1 MSISSAIPIRI
12 WKNSAPFQWTFVR
25 DKESVPVNGKPIQ
38 PLGVGFPYFAELPAD
53 LYRSEL
59 VAFVEITPETLC
71 RQRATETSIQ
81 IEIVSDRLATA
92 QETCAGLPVVV
103 HGVELSIGSAHGL
116 NNAYLKMLDSF
127 QKEWPFVWHSEH
139 LGFQTIAGDNNSSLE
154 IGVPLPMP
162 ATVEAVELVAAR
174 STTIQQRYTVPFLL
188 ENPAHYF
195 SALPADEEI
204 GNEYNF
210 LTAFT
215 QKSGCYLLL
224 DLHNLYCNAVN
235 HHFDA
240 RDVINTLPLDRV
252 IEIHVAG
259 GSWRDGFW
267 MDAHDGRVSEPV
279 WGLLEYVLPI
289 APNVAGVVFE
299 LLEEPAVR
307 LGVSA
312 IENELRHAWQIWNS
326 THGVN

>member
-1 MSISSAIPIRI
+1 
-12 WKNSAPFQWTFVR
+12 VR
-25 DKESVPVNGKPIQ
+25 DKTVISVNGKPIQ
-38 PLGVGFPYFAELPAD
+38 PLGVGFPYFPALPED
-53 LYRSEL
+53 LYRSGL
-59 VAFVEITPETLC
+59 AAFVEITPETLC
-71 RQRATETSIQ
+71 RQRASGTAVQ
-81 IEIVSDRLATA
+81 IEILSDRLVTA
-92 QETCAGLPVVV
+92 QQTCAGLPVVV

-139 LGFQTIAGDNNSSLE
+139 LGFQTIAGDNDSTLE

-174 STTIQQRYTVPFLL
+174 SASILQRYDVPFLL

-195 SALPADEEI
+195 SELPADPEI
-204 GNEYNF
+204 GNEYKF

-235 HHFDA
+235 HHFEA
-240 RDVINTLPLDRV
+240 RDVIDTLPLDRV

-267 MDAHDGRVSEPV
+267 MDAHDGRVPEPV
-279 WGLLEYVLPI
+279 WELLEYVLPI

-299 LLEEPAVR
+299 LLEEHAMR
-307 LGVSA
+307 LGVSV
-312 IENELRHAWQIWNS
+312 IEKELKRAWQIWNLS
-326 THGVN
+326 HGAN

>member
-1 MSISSAIPIRI
+1 MPRL
-12 WKNSAPFQWTFVR
+12 
-25 DKESVPVNGKPIQ
+25 NGKPVQ
-38 PLGVGFPYFAELPAD
+38 PLGIGFPYFSELPAD
-53 LYRSEL
+53 FYRSDL
-59 VAFVEITPETLC
+59 VAFVEITPESLC
-71 RQRATETSIQ
+71 RQRAVGTTVQ
-81 IEIVSDRLATA
+81 IEIVPDRLTTA

-116 NNAYLKMLDSF
+116 NDAYLKMLDSF
-127 QKEWPFVWHSEH
+127 QKEWPFLWHSEH
-139 LGFQTIAGDNNSSLE
+139 LGFQTIPGDNDSTLE

-162 ATVEAVELVAAR
+162 ATVEAVDLVASR
-174 STTIQQRYTVPFLL
+174 SATILKRYDVPFLL

-195 SALPADEEI
+195 SELPTDPEI

-235 HHFDA
+235 HRFDA
-240 RDVINTLPLDRV
+240 RDVIDSLPMDRV

-267 MDAHDGRVSEPV
+267 MDAHDGRVPEPV
-279 WGLLEYVLPI
+279 WELLEYVLPV

-299 LLEEPAVR
+299 LLEEPAMR

-312 IENELRHAWQIWNS
+312 IAEELRRAWRIWNLS
-326 THGVN
+326 HGAN

>member
-1 MSISSAIPIRI
+1 M
-12 WKNSAPFQWTFVR
+12 R
-25 DKESVPVNGKPIQ
+25 DKVALPLTGKPIQ
-38 PLGVGFPYFAELPAD
+38 PLGVGFPYFATLPSD
-53 LYRSEL
+53 LYQSGL
-59 VAFVEITPETLC
+59 VGFVEVTPETLC
-71 RQRATETSIQ
+71 RQRATGTSVQ
-81 IEIVSDRLATA
+81 IELLPDRLATA
-92 QETCAGLPVVV
+92 QQTCAGLPVVV

-116 NNAYLKMLDSF
+116 NNAYLTMLDSF
-127 QKEWPFVWHSEH
+127 QKQWPFVWHSEH
-139 LGFQTIAGDNNSSLE
+139 LGFQTIAGDNDSTLE

-162 ATVEAVELVAAR
+162 ATVEAVELVAER
-174 STTIQQRYTVPFLL
+174 SATILKRYDVPFLL

-195 SALPADEEI
+195 SELPTDPEI
-204 GNEYNF
+204 GNEYRF

-240 RDVINTLPLDRV
+240 RDVISSLPMDRV

-267 MDAHDGRVSEPV
+267 MDAHDGRVPEPV
-279 WGLLEYVLPI
+279 WELLEYVLPI

-299 LLEEPAVR
+299 LLEEHAIR
-307 LGVSA
+307 LGAPA
-312 IENELRHAWQIWNS
+312 IENELRRASQIWNMS
-326 THGVN
+326 CGVN

>member
-1 MSISSAIPIRI
+1 MCA
-12 WKNSAPFQWTFVR
+12 Q
-25 DKESVPVNGKPIQ
+25 DKTVLTSNGKPIQ
-38 PLGVGFPYFAELPAD
+38 PLGVGFPYFAGLPAD
-53 LYRSEL
+53 LYRSGL
-59 VAFVEITPETLC
+59 AAFVEITPETLC
-71 RQRATETSIQ
+71 RQRKTGSAVE
-81 IEIVSDRLATA
+81 IEIRPDHLATA
-92 QETCAGLPVVV
+92 QQTCAGLPVVV

-116 NNAYLKMLDSF
+116 NNAYLQMLDSF
-127 QKEWPFVWHSEH
+127 QKEWPFLWHSEH
-139 LGFQTIAGDNNSSLE
+139 LGFQTIAGDNDSTLE

-162 ATVEAVELVAAR
+162 ATVEAVELVAER
-174 STTIQQRYTVPFLL
+174 SANILRRYDVPFLL

-195 SALPADEEI
+195 SDLPTDPEI
-204 GNEYNF
+204 GNEYRF

-267 MDAHDGRVSEPV
+267 MDAHDGRVPEPV
-279 WGLLEYVLPI
+279 WELLEYVLPI

-299 LLEEPAVR
+299 LLEEHATR

-312 IENELRHAWQIWNS
+312 IEKELQRAWQIWNLS
-326 THGVN
+326 HGSN

>member
-1 MSISSAIPIRI
+1 MCI
-12 WKNSAPFQWTFVR
+12 Q
-25 DKESVPVNGKPIQ
+25 DKEVLPANGKPIQ
-38 PLGVGFPYFAELPAD
+38 PLGVGFPYFAGLPAD
-53 LYRSEL
+53 LYRSGL
-59 VAFVEITPETLC
+59 AAFVEITPETLC
-71 RQRATETSIQ
+71 RQRTTGSAVE
-81 IEIVSDRLATA
+81 IEIRPDHLATA
-92 QETCAGLPVVV
+92 QQTCAGLPVVV

-116 NNAYLKMLDSF
+116 NNAYLNMLDSF
-127 QKEWPFVWHSEH
+127 QKEWPFLWHSEH
-139 LGFQTIAGDNNSSLE
+139 LGFQTIAGDNDSTLE

-162 ATVEAVELVAAR
+162 ATVEAVELVAER
-174 STTIQQRYTVPFLL
+174 SAAILERYAVPFLL

-195 SALPADEEI
+195 SELPTDPEI
-204 GNEYNF
+204 GNEYRF
-210 LTAFT
+210 LSAFT

-267 MDAHDGRVSEPV
+267 MDAHDGRVPEPV
-279 WGLLEYVLPI
+279 WELLEYVLPI

-299 LLEEPAVR
+299 LLEEHATR

-312 IENELRHAWQIWNS
+312 IENELRRAWQIWNLS
-326 THGVN
+326 HGAN

>member
-1 MSISSAIPIRI
+1 MSLQDKANLPPNAKLIR
-12 WKNSAPFQWTFVR
+12 
-25 DKESVPVNGKPIQ
+25 
-38 PLGVGFPYFAELPAD
+38 PLGVGFPYFATLPAD
-53 LYRSEL
+53 LYRSDL

-71 RQRATETSIQ
+71 RQRATEPTAQ
-81 IEIVSDRLATA
+81 IEIVPDRLATA

-116 NNAYLKMLDSF
+116 NDAYLRMLDSF
-127 QKEWPFVWHSEH
+127 GKEWPFVWHSEH
-139 LGFQTIAGDNNSSLE
+139 LGFQTIAGDDNSVLE

-162 ATVEAVELVAAR
+162 ATVEALELVADR
-174 STTIQQRYTVPFLL
+174 SATILKRYGVPFLL

-195 SALPADEEI
+195 SDLPTDSEI

-240 RDVINTLPLDRV
+240 RDVINTLPMDRV

-267 MDAHDGRVSEPV
+267 MDAHDGRVPEPV
-279 WGLLEYVLPI
+279 WELLEYVLPI
-289 APNVAGVVFE
+289 SPNVAGLVFE
-299 LLEEPAVR
+299 LLEDYAIR
-307 LGVSA
+307 LGASA
-312 IENELRHAWQIWNS
+312 IENELRRAWKIWNL
-326 THGVN
+326 THGAN

>member
-1 MSISSAIPIRI
+1 VQDNVVHPL
-12 WKNSAPFQWTFVR
+12 
-25 DKESVPVNGKPIQ
+25 NGKPIQ
-38 PLGVGFPYFAELPAD
+38 PLGVGFPYFASLPVD
-53 LYRSEL
+53 LYQSDL

-71 RQRATETSIQ
+71 RQRRNETDVE
-81 IEIVSDRLATA
+81 IEIVPDRLTTA
-92 QETCAGLPVVV
+92 QQACAGLPVVV

-116 NNAYLKMLDSF
+116 NNAYLRMLDSF
-127 QKEWPFVWHSEH
+127 QKEWPFAWHSEH
-139 LGFQTIAGDNNSSLE
+139 LGFQTIAGDNNSTLE

-162 ATVEAVELVAAR
+162 ATVEAVELVAER
-174 STTIQQRYTVPFLL
+174 SATILKRYDVPFLL

-195 SALPADEEI
+195 SELPSDREI
-204 GNEYNF
+204 GNEYRF

-240 RDVINTLPLDRV
+240 RDVINSLPMDRV

-267 MDAHDGRVSEPV
+267 MDAHDGRVPEPV
-279 WGLLEYVLPI
+279 WELLEYVLPI
-289 APNVAGVVFE
+289 APNVAGAVFE
-299 LLEEPAVR
+299 LLEEHAIR

-312 IENELRHAWQIWNS
+312 IQDELRRAWQIWNS
-326 THGVN
+326 SHVVN

>member
-1 MSISSAIPIRI
+1 MSV
-12 WKNSAPFQWTFVR
+12 Q
-25 DKESVPVNGKPIQ
+25 DKAVLPTNGKPIQ
-38 PLGVGFPYFAELPAD
+38 PLGVGFPYFAALPAD
-53 LYRSEL
+53 LYRSGL
-59 VAFVEITPETLC
+59 AAFVEITPETLC
-71 RQRATETSIQ
+71 RQRTTGSTVQ
-81 IEIVSDRLATA
+81 IEILPDQLAAA

-116 NNAYLKMLDSF
+116 NSAYLNMLDSF

-139 LGFQTIAGDNNSSLE
+139 LGFQTIAGDNDSRLE

-162 ATVEAVELVAAR
+162 ATVEAVELVAER
-174 STTIQQRYTVPFLL
+174 SASILKRYDVPFLL

-195 SALPADEEI
+195 SELPADPEI
-204 GNEYNF
+204 GNEYRF
-210 LTAFT
+210 LSAFT
-215 QKSGCYLLL
+215 EKSDCYLLL

-240 RDVINTLPLDRV
+240 RDVIDSLPLDRV

-267 MDAHDGRVSEPV
+267 MDAHDGRVPEPV
-279 WGLLEYVLPI
+279 WELLEYVLPI

-299 LLEEPAVR
+299 LLDEHAIR
-307 LGVSA
+307 LGVPA
-312 IENELRHAWQIWNS
+312 IEGELERAWQIWNLS
-326 THGVN
+326 HGSN

>member
-1 MSISSAIPIRI
+1 MSKRDNTAIP
-12 WKNSAPFQWTFVR
+12 F
-25 DKESVPVNGKPIQ
+25 NGKPVQ
-38 PLGVGFPYFAELPAD
+38 PLGVGFPYFATLPAD
-53 LYRSEL
+53 LYRSGL

-71 RQRATETSIQ
+71 RQRANGTTVQ
-81 IEIVSDRLATA
+81 IEIVPDRLLTA
-92 QETCAGLPVVV
+92 QQTCAGLPVVV

-116 NNAYLKMLDSF
+116 NTAYLTMLDSF

-139 LGFQTIAGDNNSSLE
+139 LGFQTIAGDDDSTLE

-174 STTIQQRYTVPFLL
+174 SATILKRYDVPFLL

-195 SALPADEEI
+195 SDLPTDPEI
-204 GNEYNF
+204 GDEYRF
-210 LTAFT
+210 LSALT
-215 QKSGCYLLL
+215 QKSDCYLLL

-235 HHFDA
+235 HKFDA
-240 RDVINTLPLDRV
+240 RDAINAIPMDRV

-267 MDAHDGRVSEPV
+267 MDAHDGRVPEAV
-279 WGLLEYVLPI
+279 WELLEYVLPI

-299 LLEEPAVR
+299 LLEEHAIR
-307 LGVSA
+307 LGASA
-312 IENELRHAWQIWNS
+312 IENELRRAWQIWNLS
-326 THGVN
+326 HGTN

>member
-1 MSISSAIPIRI
+1 MPG
-12 WKNSAPFQWTFVR
+12 K
-25 DKESVPVNGKPIQ
+25 SVLALNGKPIQ
-38 PLGVGFPYFAELPAD
+38 PLGVGFPYFAALPAD
-53 LYRSEL
+53 LYRSDL

-71 RQRATETSIQ
+71 RQQATGTTTE
-81 IEIVSDRLATA
+81 IEIIADRLATA
-92 QETCAGLPVVV
+92 QDTCAGLPVVI

-116 NNAYLKMLDSF
+116 NNAYLGMLDSF
-127 QKEWPFVWHSEH
+127 QNEWPFVWHSEH
-139 LGFQTIAGDNNSSLE
+139 LGFQTIAGDNDSSLE

-162 ATVEAVELVAAR
+162 ATVEAVELVATR
-174 STTIQQRYTVPFLL
+174 STTIQQRYSVPFLL

-195 SALPADEEI
+195 SALPTDPEI
-204 GNEYNF
+204 GDEYGF
-210 LTAFT
+210 LSAFT

-240 RDVINTLPLDRV
+240 REVIDTLPLDRV

-267 MDAHDGRVSEPV
+267 MDAHDGRVPEPV
-279 WGLLEYVLPI
+279 WELLDYVLPI

-299 LLEEPAVR
+299 LLEDHAVR
-307 LGVSA
+307 LGAPA
-312 IENELRHAWQIWNS
+312 IRDELKRAWQIWNLR
-326 THGVN
+326 HGAN

>member
-1 MSISSAIPIRI
+1 MLSL
-12 WKNSAPFQWTFVR
+12 
-25 DKESVPVNGKPIQ
+25 NGKLIQ
-38 PLGVGFPYFAELPAD
+38 PLGVGFPYFAALPAE
-53 LYRSEL
+53 LYRSGL

-71 RQRATETSIQ
+71 KQRATRTTVQ
-81 IEIVSDRLATA
+81 IEIVGDRLATA

-116 NNAYLKMLDSF
+116 NNAYLTMLDSF

-139 LGFQTIAGDNNSSLE
+139 LGFQTITGDDNSAVE

-174 STTIQQRYTVPFLL
+174 SANIQQRYGVPFLL

-195 SALPADEEI
+195 SDLPTDPEI
-204 GNEYNF
+204 GNEYKF

-215 QKSGCYLLL
+215 KESGCYLLL

-240 RDVINTLPLDRV
+240 RDVINSLPLDRA

-259 GSWRDGFW
+259 GSWRDGYW
-267 MDAHDGRVSEPV
+267 MDAHDGRVPEPV
-279 WGLLEYVLPI
+279 WELLEYVLPV

-299 LLEEPAVR
+299 LLEEYAIR
-307 LGVSA
+307 LGASA
-312 IENELRHAWQIWNS
+312 IESELKRAWQIWNVS
-326 THGVN
+326 RGTN

>member
-1 MSISSAIPIRI
+1 MSA
-12 WKNSAPFQWTFVR
+12 Q
-25 DKESVPVNGKPIQ
+25 DKTVLSTNGKPIQ
-38 PLGVGFPYFAELPAD
+38 PLGIGFPYFAALPAD
-53 LYRSEL
+53 LYRSGL
-59 VAFVEITPETLC
+59 AAFVEITPETLC
-71 RQRATETSIQ
+71 RQRTTGSTVQ
-81 IEIVSDRLATA
+81 IEILPDQLTAA

-116 NNAYLKMLDSF
+116 NNAYLNMLDSF

-139 LGFQTIAGDNNSSLE
+139 IGFQTIAGDNNARLE

-162 ATVEAVELVAAR
+162 ATVEAVELVAER
-174 STTIQQRYTVPFLL
+174 SANILKRYNVPFLL

-195 SALPADEEI
+195 SDLPADPEI
-204 GNEYNF
+204 GNEYRF
-210 LTAFT
+210 LSAFT
-215 QKSGCYLLL
+215 EKSGCYLLL

-240 RDVINTLPLDRV
+240 REVIDSLPLDRV

-267 MDAHDGRVSEPV
+267 MDAHDGRVPEPV
-279 WGLLEYVLPI
+279 WELLEYVLPI

-299 LLEEPAVR
+299 LLDEHAIR
-307 LGVSA
+307 LGVPA
-312 IENELRHAWQIWNS
+312 IEGELERAWQIWNLS
-326 THGVN
+326 HGSN

>member
-1 MSISSAIPIRI
+1 M
-12 WKNSAPFQWTFVR
+12 Q
-25 DKESVPVNGKPIQ
+25 DKAVLALKRKPTQ
-38 PLGVGFPYFAELPAD
+38 SLGVGFPYFAELPED
-53 LYRSEL
+53 LYQSDL

-71 RQRATETSIQ
+71 RQRRIGSEVQ
-81 IEIVSDRLATA
+81 IEIIPERLATA
-92 QETCAGLPVVV
+92 QQTCAGLPVVV

-116 NNAYLKMLDSF
+116 NDAYLRMLDSF

-139 LGFQTIAGDNNSSLE
+139 LGFQTIAGDNNSTLE

-174 STTIQQRYTVPFLL
+174 SATIMERYDVPFLL

-195 SALPADEEI
+195 SELPADREI
-204 GNEYNF
+204 GDEYRFLAALTNE
-210 LTAFT
+210 
-215 QKSGCYLLL
+215 SGCYLLL

-240 RDVINTLPLDRV
+240 RDVINSIPMDRV

-267 MDAHDGRVSEPV
+267 MDAHDGRVPEPV
-279 WGLLEYVLPI
+279 WELLEYVLPL
-289 APNVAGVVFE
+289 APNVRGVVFE
-299 LLEEPAVR
+299 LLEEHAIR
-307 LGVSA
+307 LGAPA
-312 IENELRHAWQIWNS
+312 IENDLRRAWQVWNLS
-326 THGVN
+326 HGAN

>member
-1 MSISSAIPIRI
+1 MP
-12 WKNSAPFQWTFVR
+12 QL
-25 DKESVPVNGKPIQ
+25 NGKPVQ
-38 PLGVGFPYFAELPAD
+38 HLGIGFPYFSELPAD
-53 LYRSEL
+53 LYRSDL

-71 RQRATETSIQ
+71 RQRAAGTTVQ
-81 IEIVSDRLATA
+81 IEIVPDRLATA

-116 NNAYLKMLDSF
+116 NDAYLKMLDSF
-127 QKEWPFVWHSEH
+127 QKEWPFLWHSEH
-139 LGFQTIAGDNNSSLE
+139 LGFQTIPGDNDSALE

-162 ATVEAVELVAAR
+162 ATVEAVDLVASR
-174 STTIQQRYTVPFLL
+174 SATILKRYDVPFLL

-195 SALPADEEI
+195 SELPIDPEI

-240 RDVINTLPLDRV
+240 RDVITSLPMDRV

-267 MDAHDGRVSEPV
+267 MDAHDGRVPEPV
-279 WGLLEYVLPI
+279 WELLEYVLPR

-299 LLEEPAVR
+299 LLEEPAIR
-307 LGVSA
+307 LGVPA
-312 IENELRHAWQIWNS
+312 IAEELRRAWRIWNLS
-326 THGVN
+326 HGAN

>member
-1 MSISSAIPIRI
+1 M
-12 WKNSAPFQWTFVR
+12 R
-25 DKESVPVNGKPIQ
+25 DKDLITHNGKPIQ
-38 PLGVGFPYFAELPAD
+38 PLGVGFPYFAALPAD
-53 LYRSEL
+53 LYKSDL

-71 RQRATETSIQ
+71 RQRAKGTAVQ
-81 IEIVSDRLATA
+81 IEIVPDRLATA
-92 QETCAGLPVVV
+92 KDTCAGLPVVV

-116 NNAYLKMLDSF
+116 NNAYLRMLDSF

-139 LGFQTIAGDNNSSLE
+139 LGFQTIAGDNDSTLE

-174 STTIQQRYTVPFLL
+174 SATILERYDVPFLL

-195 SALPADEEI
+195 SALPTDPEI
-204 GNEYNF
+204 GNEYRF
-210 LTAFT
+210 LSAFT
-215 QKSGCYLLL
+215 RKSNCYLLL

-240 RDVINTLPLDRV
+240 RDAIDSIPMDRV

-267 MDAHDGRVSEPV
+267 MDAHDGRVPEPV
-279 WGLLEYVLPI
+279 WELLEYVLPI

-299 LLEEPAVR
+299 LLEDHAIR
-307 LGVSA
+307 LGVPA
-312 IENELRHAWQIWNS
+312 IENELTRAWQIWNMS
-326 THGVN
+326 HGAN